1 MVGEGSIREHKRPK
15 HQLLLSERERGRRE
29 RERERQRQRHR
40 DTETQR
46 HRDRDRDS
54 ERQRETERDDKMSL
68 SDIMLYSY
76 ISRSMSYS
84 NNHRDVSSFS
94 R

>member
-1 MVGEGSIREHKRPK
+1 MITRISSPAQWIPCGLYET
-15 HQLLLSERERGRRE
+15 RE
-29 RERERQRQRHR
+29 RERETETERQRDRERQRHR

-46 HRDRDRDS
+46 HRDR